1 MATERSTFLLDE
13 TQIPTQW
20 YNIVPDLPE
29 PPPPPL
35 HPGTREPVG
44 PDDLAPLFPM
54 ALIEQEV
61 TTEQYVDI
69 PGGVQGHVEDLARRL
84 IALGHEVSV
93 LAPGDDD
100 GKFPDFV
107 VPAGRSVGIPYNGS
121 VARLS
126 FGPVSYS
133 RVRRWM
139 RAGRFDVLHLHEPVA
154 PSLSMLALIVAEGP
168 IVATFHTA
176 NPRSRML
183 VTFQGML
190 QPFLEKIS
198 GRIAVS
204 DLARQVQVEHLGSDA
219 VVIPNGVDVPF
230 YAQAGPLP
238 GYPRPGG
245 TIGFIGRFAEPRKGM
260 ATLLAAMRLLVA
272 DRPDLQLLVAGTGD
286 EKELL
291 EQAGDLAPRIRT
303 LGLISSAEKAS
314 LLHSVDVYCAP
325 NIGGESF
332 GMILTEAMSA
342 GCPVVASDLE
352 AFSRVLADGAAG
364 VLTPVGN
371 AGALAAAIAGVLD
384 DPVRT
389 AAVIAS
395 ARQVVAAYD
404 WSLVTD
410 RIVKVYEAVI
420 AANPR
425 SVVEAD

>member
-1 MATERSTFLLDE
+1 MR
-13 TQIPTQW
+13 
-20 YNIVPDLPE
+20 
-29 PPPPPL
+29 
-35 HPGTREPVG
+35 VG
-44 PDDLAPLFPM
+44 LVCPYSF
-54 ALIEQEV
+54 
-61 TTEQYVDI
+61 DI

-100 GKFPDFV
+100 GDFPDFV

-183 VTFQGML
+183 TTFQGML

-230 YAQAGPLP
+230 FERAAALP

-245 TIGFIGRFAEPRKGM
+245 TIGFIGRFSEPRKGM
-260 ATLLAAMRLLVA
+260 DTLLAALRLLVA
-272 DRPDLQLLVAGTGD
+272 TRPDLQLLVAGSGD

-303 LGLISSAEKAS
+303 LGLISSADKAS

-325 NIGGESF
+325 NTGGESF

-342 GCPVVASDLE
+342 GTPVVASDLD
-352 AFSRVLADGAAG
+352 AFSRVLDAGAAG
-364 VLTPVGN
+364 VLTPV
-371 AGALAAAIAGVLD
+371 ADAPALAAAIDGVLG
-384 DPVRT
+384 DPVRR
-389 AAVIAS
+389 AAMVAA
-395 ARQVVAAYD
+395 ARRTVAAYD
-404 WSLVTD
+404 WTLVAA

-425 SVVEAD
+425 AVVEAD